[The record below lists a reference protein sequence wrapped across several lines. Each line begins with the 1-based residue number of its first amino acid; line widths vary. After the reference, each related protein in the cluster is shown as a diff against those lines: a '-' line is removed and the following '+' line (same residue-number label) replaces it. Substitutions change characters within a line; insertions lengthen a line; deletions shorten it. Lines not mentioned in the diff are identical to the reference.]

1 MKDLMSTKMSEGT
14 SIEKRFLKMKD
25 HLNMLKFL
33 GAEIDGQAQADIILE
48 SLPDSFNSFILNY
61 NMNKMN
67 LSLAK
72 LKSSL

>member
-1 MKDLMSTKMSEGT
+1 MSTKMSEGT
-14 SIEKRFLKMKD
+14 SIEEHFLRMKD
-25 HLNMLKFL
+25 HLNMLEFL
-33 GAEIDGQAQADIILE
+33 GAEIDGQTQADIILE
-48 SLPDSFNSFILNY
+48 SLPDSFNYFKLNY